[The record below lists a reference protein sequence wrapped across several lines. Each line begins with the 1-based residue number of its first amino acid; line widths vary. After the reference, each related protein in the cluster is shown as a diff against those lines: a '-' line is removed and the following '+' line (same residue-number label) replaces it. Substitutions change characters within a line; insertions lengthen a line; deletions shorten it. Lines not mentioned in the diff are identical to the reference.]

1 MARSF
6 AEVRDRLFRQNEFAI
21 KLGLDRIRHA
31 LHVEGTPD
39 AAFDTLLI
47 AGTNGKG
54 SVAALCHAA
63 FASCGVRTGLF
74 TSPHLVDVRERIR
87 VDGVPIS
94 EARFAALG
102 DRALARWGEGANSE
116 ERLTYFELLTL
127 MAAQHFRDE
136 GVEVAVVEVGLGG
149 RLDASNAL
157 ARAVSVITPVS
168 RDHEQYLGEGIPR
181 IFAEKAAILR
191 PENPGVVCLPVGWG
205 PEDLAAAL
213 PDDAASPL
221 DLEGRDFGTAGEGDR
236 LWVGDTALATGWIPF
251 AGEHQRRNASCA
263 LAALRRWQELTDAR
277 GAAALRSLPE
287 LLPHLARARW
297 PGRWSD
303 LGATRS
309 GGGRLIVDCAH
320 NAHAAEVAAL
330 ALRSRLASDP
340 ASAPPTLVL
349 GLSADKDADAI
360 VAPLAPWVERCI
372 ATAADN
378 PRALA
383 PAAVAERTRAHGL
396 ATEIV
401 KGVARALERAEAGEG
416 DVLALGSIYLVG
428 EILAARG
435 LAPEDLH
442 VLE

>member
-1 MARSF
+1 MSRSF
-6 AEVRDRLFRQNEFAI
+6 AEVRDRLFRQNEHTI
-21 KLGLDRIRHA
+21 KLGLERIRHA
-31 LHVEGTPD
+31 LDSEGSPD

-87 VDGVPIS
+87 VDGAPIN

-102 DRALARWGEGANSE
+102 DDILARWGEGAE
-116 ERLTYFELLTL
+116 VGERLTYFELLTL
-127 MAAQHFRDE
+127 MAARHFRDE

-157 ARAVSVITPVS
+157 ARSLSVITPVS

-191 PENPGVVCLPVGWG
+191 PENPGVVCLPLDWR
-205 PEDLAAAL
+205 PEDLDAAL
-213 PDDAASPL
+213 PSGAASPL
-221 DLEGRDFGTAGEGDR
+221 DIEGRAFGAGEEGGP
-236 LWVGDTALATGWIPF
+236 LWVGDTTFPGDWIPF
-251 AGEHQRRNASCA
+251 AGAHQRRNAACA
-263 LAALRRWQELTDAR
+263 LAALRRWRELPKAR
-277 GAAALRSLPE
+277 GATMLPPLPE
-287 LLPHLARARW
+287 LPPHLARARW

-320 NAHAAEVAAL
+320 NAHAAEVAAQ
-330 ALRSRLASDP
+330 ALRARFAPGLRTT
-340 ASAPPTLVL
+340 PPTLVL

-360 VAPLAPWVERCI
+360 LGALAPCVGRCV

-378 PRALA
+378 PRAL
-383 PAAVAERTRAHGL
+383 PAHAVAERARAHGL
-396 ATEIV
+396 AV
-401 KGVARALERAEAGEG
+401 DVVPGAADALAHAEAREG
-416 DVLALGSIYLVG
+416 DVIALGSIYLVG